1 MSEEPIVREI
11 GPEDWSRATSVAA
24 RAFFDEE
31 FVLSMLGREPL
42 RRWHD
47 VHRLYAEEPFDT
59 TAVHLAAYVGDLPVG
74 LVRASPF
81 GACHVCRHIDPDQP
95 PADELQAGE
104 WAFEVEVQRAHRRH
118 PEHAWIS
125 RVAVEP
131 QLQGRGI
138 GIRLVDAAL
147 ALLGQDARVPVLLEC
162 LASREGFYLGRG
174 FERVDEV
181 VDAYAAAT
189 YLMRGYAAPS
199 GT

>member
-1 MSEEPIVREI
+1 MSTEPTVREI
-11 GPEDWSRATSVAA
+11 GPAEWSRAASVAA

-31 FVLSMLGREPL
+31 FVLSMLGLEPM
-42 RRWHD
+42 RRWRD
-47 VHRLYAEEPFDT
+47 VHRLYEDEPFDA
-59 TAVHLAAYVGDLPVG
+59 TAVHLAAYVGELPVG

-81 GACHVCRHIDPDQP
+81 GACHVCHHIDTEAP
-95 PADELQAGE
+95 PADELQARE

-131 QLQGRGI
+131 QLQGTGL
-138 GIRLVDAAL
+138 GVRLVDTAL
-147 ALLGQDARVPVLLEC
+147 ARLGQGTPVPVLLEC
-162 LASREGFYLGRG
+162 LAPREGFYRGRG

-181 VDAYAAAT
+181 VDAYADTT
-189 YLMRGYAAPS
+189 YLMRGYAS